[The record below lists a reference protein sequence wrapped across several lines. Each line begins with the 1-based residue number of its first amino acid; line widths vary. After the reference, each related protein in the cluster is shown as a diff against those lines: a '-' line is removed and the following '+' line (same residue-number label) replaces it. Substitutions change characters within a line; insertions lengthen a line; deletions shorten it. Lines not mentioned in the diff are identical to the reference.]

1 MKNSYIRTKFT
12 NFVNVS
18 EIVTIHYHEF
28 DERFKFN
35 GEVHNFWEMVYVD
48 SGSVEI
54 TRENESFILKQGDI
68 VFHQPNEFHKIKS
81 HNSSPNIF
89 VISFV
94 CKSTPM
100 NYLCLFKASL
110 NKSLKPFISSIMS
123 EAKNTYV
130 ILKNNP
136 DLKKLELKPDA
147 PIGGE
152 QLIKTYL
159 EQFLIIL
166 IRDILNKNA
175 PPLFPYKENTES
187 KLVSEIKE
195 YMKSKISEKLTAK
208 DICNHFGYSKTHL
221 STLFKTQCSTSLM
234 QYFNILKI
242 EYSKKLLRENQY
254 NITQISNALSFDNPQ
269 YFSRVFKRVTGLT
282 PSEFI
287 NSLEFNN

>member
-1 MKNSYIRTKFT
+1 
-12 NFVNVS
+12 
-18 EIVTIHYHEF
+18 
-28 DERFKFN
+28 
-35 GEVHNFWEMVYVD
+35 
-48 SGSVEI
+48 
-54 TRENESFILKQGDI
+54 
-68 VFHQPNEFHKIKS
+68 
-81 HNSSPNIF
+81 
-89 VISFV
+89 
-94 CKSTPM
+94 
-100 NYLCLFKASL
+100 
-110 NKSLKPFISSIMS
+110 MS

-287 NSLEFNN
+287 NTLEFNN